1 MIFCVVAVWVAGA
14 GAAAPIL
21 FNMKLKVE
29 ISEDHIF
36 TSQTDCL
43 QVEALPARAV
53 ELLGVESRLYCF
65 EKWGTDQVILR
76 LVVRCSYH
84 LDHLSH
90 DTSHTFTIRPQGRL
104 YYSLAVAGVQFLLP
118 SSVLALVHASI
129 YHKLTQVAIYL
140 SAFVS
145 PLVMWCGIV

>member
-1 MIFCVVAVWVAGA
+1 MAVWVAGA

-65 EKWGTDQVILR
+65 EKWGTDQVTMRSAALMA
-76 LVVRCSYH
+76 
-84 LDHLSH
+84 
-90 DTSHTFTIRPQGRL
+90 F
-104 YYSLAVAGVQFLLP
+104 AG
-118 SSVLALVHASI
+118 
-129 YHKLTQVAIYL
+129 LTQSHMTQA
-140 SAFVS
+140 SS
-145 PLVMWCGIV
+145 Q